1 MAAERRRRW
10 RDYRTQAGRRP
21 VREFLR
27 GLSDAD
33 LAAVL
38 AAMKEVAV
46 DGLVAARHLRG
57 DIYEVRADGER
68 VTYRLLFATEGR
80 LHQVLLGLEAFGKK
94 TQTTPPREIAL
105 AERRLRD
112 WRSRAR
118 SGTLAHS
125 RSDISHSI

>member
-1 MAAERRRRW
+1 
-10 RDYRTQAGRRP
+10 

-118 SGTLAHS
+118 PGTLAHS

>member
-1 MAAERRRRW
+1 M
-10 RDYRTQAGRRP
+10 
-21 VREFLR
+21 REFLR
-27 GLSDAD
+27 DLSDAD
-33 LAAVL
+33 LAAVV
-38 AAMKEVAV
+38 AAMKEVSI

-80 LHQVLLGLEAFGKK
+80 LQQVLLSLEAFGKK

-118 SGTLAHS
+118 RDTPDLSQ
-125 RSDISHSI
+125 I

>member
-1 MAAERRRRW
+1 MRELL
-10 RDYRTQAGRRP
+10 RD
-21 VREFLR
+21 
-27 GLSDAD
+27 LSDAD
-33 LAAVL
+33 LAAVV

-46 DGLVAARHLRG
+46 DGVAAARHLRG
-57 DIYEVRADGER
+57 DICEVRADGER

-80 LHQVLLGLEAFGKK
+80 LHQVLLGLEAFVKK

-118 SGTLAHS
+118 QGTPGPS
-125 RSDISHSI
+125 QI

>member
-1 MAAERRRRW
+1 
-10 RDYRTQAGRRP
+10 
-21 VREFLR
+21 
-27 GLSDAD
+27 
-33 LAAVL
+33 
-38 AAMKEVAV
+38 MKEVAV

-80 LHQVLLGLEAFGKK
+80 RHQVLLSLEAFGKK
-94 TQTTPPREIAL
+94 TQATPLREIAL

-118 SGTLAHS
+118 QSTPGPYQ
-125 RSDISHSI
+125 I

>member
-1 MAAERRRRW
+1 M
-10 RDYRTQAGRRP
+10 
-21 VREFLR
+21 REFLR
-27 GLSDAD
+27 ELSDAD
-33 LAAVL
+33 LAAVV

-68 VTYRLLFATEGR
+68 VAYRLLFATEGR

-112 WRSRAR
+112 WRFRAGPR
-118 SGTLAHS
+118 SPGSAQ
-125 RSDISHSI
+125 I